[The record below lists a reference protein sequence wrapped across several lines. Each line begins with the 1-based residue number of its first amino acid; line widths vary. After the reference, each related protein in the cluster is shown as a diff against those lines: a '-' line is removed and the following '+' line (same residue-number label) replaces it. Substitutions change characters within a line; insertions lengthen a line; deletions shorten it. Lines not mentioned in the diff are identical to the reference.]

1 MRDSFSRAL
10 LAGIA
15 GFMLFVLAVP
25 AVQGQADLAG
35 AAKREG
41 SVVVYGSIE
50 SDVFDVIRKI
60 FEGQYGIRVDYFRA
74 SSNGTMDRVLTES
87 RAGKPLYD
95 VVLTNRSPM
104 LILKKAGVFGNYVSP
119 SYERYPVPTR
129 DSHRLLSPS
138 YRQVVVSALYNTP
151 LAQAAAEAHHVA
163 ISAKAPHPN
172 AARLFVDVFT
182 SRLGLLALAKA
193 GEFVLVPGVY
203 PPIKDADKLRIV
215 LMDDLSEQDLKQFRD
230 QIGTLFL
237 KR

>member
-25 AVQGQADLAG
+25 GVQGQADLAG

-41 SVVVYGSIE
+41 SVVVCASIAA
-50 SDVFDVIRKI
+50 DGFDVIRKI
-60 FEGQYGIRVDYFRA
+60 FEGQYGIRGDYFRA
-74 SSNGTMDRVLTES
+74 SSNGTMDRVPTGAQSRPCVEGLGGQVTLAES
-87 RAGKPLYD
+87 FLPVVQKVIVGEFPLGITY
-95 VVLTNRSPM
+95 VKYVY
-104 LILKKAGVFGNYVSP
+104 IFGSEGAPLDYV
-119 SYERYPVPTR
+119 R
-129 DSHRLLSPS
+129 LSP
-138 YRQVVVSALYNTP
+138 L
-151 LAQAAAEAHHVA
+151 LAEAHHVA

>member
-1 MRDSFSRAL
+1 
-10 LAGIA
+10 
-15 GFMLFVLAVP
+15 
-25 AVQGQADLAG
+25 LAG

-129 DSHRLLSPS
+129 DSDGVLSPS
-138 YRQVVVSALYNTP
+138 HRQVVVSVLYNTRLVKAEEAPKSLADLLEGPAPQCGAPVRRPRSVAFGPAGAGQGGGVRPGPRRLPADQGRRQVAHRADGRPQRAGPEAIPRSDRHP
-151 LAQAAAEAHHVA
+151 LLE
-163 ISAKAPHPN
+163 
-172 AARLFVDVFT
+172 
-182 SRLGLLALAKA
+182 
-193 GEFVLVPGVY
+193 
-203 PPIKDADKLRIV
+203 
-215 LMDDLSEQDLKQFRD
+215 
-230 QIGTLFL
+230 TLI
-237 KR
+237 R